1 MMTIKNSFAL
11 ITFLSVLTIGCG
23 GNNNTGAKKEKS
35 DTTTPKEKKASE
47 NTPTKSGMKGEI
59 KADGSSTVL
68 LICQA
73 VASEYSKTNPN
84 VKISVGRSGTGGGF
98 KKFAAGETDI
108 SNASRPIKAEE
119 KASCAKNG
127 IDFHEFQVA
136 WDGLSVVINKENTW
150 AKNMTVA
157 QLKTMWDKDSKV
169 ENWSDVDPSW
179 PNEKVK
185 LFGAGTDSGTFD
197 FFTEV
202 INGKAGQSRT
212 SYQPTEDDNV
222 TVNGVAKDKFALG
235 YFGLAYY
242 EENKEKLGIVSIAK
256 KEGEKFVSPSEAT
269 VMDKTYSPLS
279 RPLYIYVKKSSLKR
293 PEVQDFMTFFLRRND
308 LISQA
313 KYIKMDALMQAD
325 EQEKLAKA
333 IKEAGQ

>member
-1 MMTIKNSFAL
+1 MLMNRSFAL
-11 ITFLSVLTIGCG
+11 LALFSILTLGCG
-23 GNNNTGAKKEKS
+23 GENTATKKEQKNAPAPQGK
-35 DTTTPKEKKASE
+35 TAVETPANKG
-47 NTPTKSGMKGEI
+47 GMKGEI

-68 LICQA
+68 LISQA
-73 VASEYSKTNPN
+73 VASEYTKAKPN

-98 KKFAAGETDI
+98 KKFAAGEIDI

-119 KASCAKNG
+119 KASCTKNG
-127 IDFHEFQVA
+127 IEFFEFQVA
-136 WDGLSVVINKENTW
+136 WDGLSIVINKENTW

-157 QLKTMWDKDSKV
+157 QLKSMWDKDSKV
-169 ENWSDVDPSW
+169 ENWSDVDPTW
-179 PNEKVK
+179 PKEKVK

-202 INGKAGQSRT
+202 INGKSGQSRT

-242 EENKEKLGIVSIAK
+242 EENKEKLGIVSVAK
-256 KEGEKFVSPSEAT
+256 KEGDKFISPNEAT

-325 EQEKLAKA
+325 EQEKLSKA

>member
-1 MMTIKNSFAL
+1 MSMKRSFAL
-11 ITFLSVLTIGCG
+11 MTLLSILALGCG
-23 GNNNTGAKKEKS
+23 GGENTATKKDQKAA
-35 DTTTPKEKKASE
+35 PAPQGKKAAE
-47 NTPTKSGMKGEI
+47 NIPAKGDMKGEI

-68 LICQA
+68 LISQA
-73 VASEYSKTNPN
+73 IASEYSKTNPN

-119 KASCAKNG
+119 KESCAKNG
-127 IDFHEFQVA
+127 VKFFEFQVA
-136 WDGLSVVINKENTW
+136 WDGLSIVINKENTW

-169 ENWSDVDPSW
+169 ENWSDVDPTW
-179 PNEKVK
+179 PKEKVK

-202 INGKAGQSRT
+202 INGKSGQSRT

-242 EENKEKLGIVSIAK
+242 EENKEKLGIVSVAK
-256 KEGEKFVSPSEAT
+256 KEGDKFVSPSEAT

-308 LISQA
+308 LIAQA
-313 KYIKMDALMQAD
+313 KYIKMDALMQSD
-325 EQEKLAKA
+325 VQEKLAKA
-333 IKEAGQ
+333 IKESGK

>member
-1 MMTIKNSFAL
+1 MFINRSFNL
-11 ITFLSVLTIGCG
+11 ITFLSVLAIGCG
-23 GNNNTGAKKEKS
+23 GNTNTGAKKEKAEI
-35 DTTTPKEKKASE
+35 PAPQGKKSE
-47 NTPTKSGMKGEI
+47 ENITIKGGLKGEI

-68 LICQA
+68 LISQA

-98 KKFAAGETDI
+98 KKFAAGEIDI

-127 IDFHEFQVA
+127 VEFFEFQVA
-136 WDGLSVVINKENTW
+136 WDGLSIVINKENNW
-150 AKNMTVA
+150 SKKMTVS
-157 QLKTMWDKDSKV
+157 QLKAVWDKDSKV
-169 ENWSDVDPSW
+169 ENWSDIDPTW
-179 PNEKVK
+179 PKEKIK

-197 FFTEV
+197 FFTEA

-222 TVNGVAKDKFALG
+222 TVNGVSKDKFAMG

-242 EENKEKLGIVSIAK
+242 EENKEKLGIVSVAK
-256 KEGEKFVSPSEAT
+256 KEGDKFINPTEAT

-313 KYIKMDALMQAD
+313 KYIKMDALMQSD

>member
-1 MMTIKNSFAL
+1 MLIKRSFAL
-11 ITFLSVLTIGCG
+11 MTFLSVLAMGCG
-23 GNNNTGAKKEKS
+23 GNPSTGAKKEKAE
-35 DTTTPKEKKASE
+35 TPAPQDKKSAE
-47 NTPTKSGMKGEI
+47 NIPTKGGLKGEI

-68 LICQA
+68 LISQA

-98 KKFAAGETDI
+98 KKFAAGEIDI

-127 IDFHEFQVA
+127 VEFFEFQVA
-136 WDGLSVVINKENTW
+136 WDGLSIVINKENNW

-157 QLKTMWDKDSKV
+157 QLKSVWDKDSKV
-169 ENWSDVDPSW
+169 ENWSDIDPTW
-179 PNEKVK
+179 PKEKIK

-222 TVNGVAKDKFALG
+222 TVNGVFKDKFAMG

-242 EENKEKLGIVSIAK
+242 EENKEKLGIVSVAK
-256 KEGEKFVSPSEAT
+256 KDGDKFINPTEAT

-313 KYIKMDALMQAD
+313 KYIKMDAFMQSD

>member
-1 MMTIKNSFAL
+1 MSMKRSFAL
-11 ITFLSVLTIGCG
+11 MTLLSILALGCG
-23 GNNNTGAKKEKS
+23 GGDNTATKKEQKAA
-35 DTTTPKEKKASE
+35 PAPQGKKVAE
-47 NTPTKSGMKGEI
+47 NTPAKGEMKGEI

-68 LICQA
+68 LISQA

-119 KASCAKNG
+119 KESCAKNG
-127 IDFHEFQVA
+127 VEFFEFQVA
-136 WDGLSVVINKENTW
+136 WDGLSIVINKENTW

-169 ENWSDVDPSW
+169 ENWSDVDPTW
-179 PNEKVK
+179 PKEKIK

-202 INGKAGQSRT
+202 INGKSGQSRT

-242 EENKEKLGIVSIAK
+242 EENKEKLGIVSVAK
-256 KEGEKFVSPSEAT
+256 KEGDKFINPSEAT

-279 RPLYIYVKKSSLKR
+279 RPLFIYVKKSSLKR

-308 LISQA
+308 LIAQA
-313 KYIKMDALMQAD
+313 KYIKMDALMQSD
-325 EQEKLAKA
+325 VQEKLANA
-333 IKEAGQ
+333 IKESGK

>member
-1 MMTIKNSFAL
+1 MSMKRSFAL
-11 ITFLSVLTIGCG
+11 MTLLSIFALGCG
-23 GNNNTGAKKEKS
+23 GDNTATKKEQKS
-35 DTTTPKEKKASE
+35 APAPQGKKAAE
-47 NTPTKSGMKGEI
+47 NTPAKGGMMGEI

-68 LICQA
+68 LISQA

-119 KASCAKNG
+119 KESCAKNG
-127 IDFHEFQVA
+127 VEFFEFQVA
-136 WDGLSVVINKENTW
+136 WDGLSIVINKENTW

-169 ENWSDVDPSW
+169 ENWSDVDPTW
-179 PNEKVK
+179 PKEKVK

-202 INGKAGQSRT
+202 INGKSGQSRT

-242 EENKEKLGIVSIAK
+242 EENKEKLAIVSVAK
-256 KEGEKFVSPSEAT
+256 KEGDKFVSPNEAT

-279 RPLYIYVKKSSLKR
+279 RPLFIYVKKSSLKR

-308 LISQA
+308 LIAQA
-313 KYIKMDALMQAD
+313 KYIKMDALMQSD
-325 EQEKLAKA
+325 VQEKLAKA
-333 IKEAGQ
+333 IKESGK

>member
-1 MMTIKNSFAL
+1 
-11 ITFLSVLTIGCG
+11 
-23 GNNNTGAKKEKS
+23 
-35 DTTTPKEKKASE
+35 
-47 NTPTKSGMKGEI
+47 MKGEI

-68 LICQA
+68 LISQA

-119 KASCAKNG
+119 KESCAKNG
-127 IDFHEFQVA
+127 IEFFEFQVA
-136 WDGLSVVINKENTW
+136 WDGLSIVINKENTW
-150 AKNMTVA
+150 AKNMTVT

-169 ENWSDVDPSW
+169 ENWSDVDPTW
-179 PNEKVK
+179 PKEKVK

-202 INGKAGQSRT
+202 INGKSGQSRT

-242 EENKEKLGIVSIAK
+242 EENKEKLGIVSVAK
-256 KEGEKFVSPSEAT
+256 KEGDKFISPNEVT

-279 RPLYIYVKKSSLKR
+279 RPLFIYVKKSSLKR

-308 LISQA
+308 LIAQA

-325 EQEKLAKA
+325 VQEKLANA
-333 IKEAGQ
+333 IKESGK

>member
-1 MMTIKNSFAL
+1 MTIKNSFAL
-11 ITFLSVLTIGCG
+11 ISFLSVLAIGCG
-23 GNNNTGAKKEKS
+23 GDNNTTAKKEKT
-35 DTTTPKEKKASE
+35 DTAPSKEKKASE
-47 NTPTKSGMKGEI
+47 NTPTKGGMKGEI

-68 LICQA
+68 LISQA

-98 KKFAAGETDI
+98 KKFAAGEIDI

-127 IDFHEFQVA
+127 IEFFEFQVA
-136 WDGLSVVINKENTW
+136 WDGLSIVINKENTW

-157 QLKTMWDKDSKV
+157 QLKSVWDKDSKV
-169 ENWSDVDPSW
+169 ENWSDIDPTY
-179 PNEKVK
+179 PKEKIK

-222 TVNGVAKDKFALG
+222 TVNGVSKDKFAMG

-242 EENKEKLGIVSIAK
+242 EENKEKLGIVSVAK
-256 KEGEKFVSPSEAT
+256 KEGDKFISPSEVT